1 MLIAVKIM
9 TDIEKRLINCEE
21 VVYLTRFILIYKL
34 ETDTMIKAAIA
45 VVISIV
51 VK

>member
-1 MLIAVKIM
+1 MLIAEKIM
-9 TDIEKRLINCEE
+9 ADMEKRLINCEE
-21 VVYLTRFILIYKL
+21 VLYLTRFILIYKL
-34 ETDTMIKAAIA
+34 ETVTIIKAAIA